1 MTTLTIGLRSSTVH
15 NHRRAVLPAAARRHP
30 MLDLLNPDTL
40 NEVVA
45 EALTDTATVLVFTD
59 GRSYTV
65 TVRPAL
71 TSIPARAV
79 TDALGGWIAG
89 HIRAC
94 LAATVL
100 DAAVYQVTVTP
111 LGRFS
116 ESRRAA

>member
-1 MTTLTIGLRSSTVH
+1 MNTATIH
-15 NHRRAVLPAAARRHP
+15 NHRPTTIPAAMPRHP

-40 NEVVA
+40 KRVVA
-45 EALTDTATVLVFTD
+45 EALTDTATVLEFSD

-65 TVRPAL
+65 TIRPEL
-71 TSIPARAV
+71 TSSIARAV

-94 LAATVL
+94 LTATVL